1 MNHAVITCGVNEKND
16 SEFFT
21 YPRDFDIKRAISL
34 KQQANNIN
42 ALFSI

>member
-1 MNHAVITCGVNEKND
+1 MKRMIEK
-16 SEFFT
+16 SLA

-42 ALFSI
+42 ALFTV